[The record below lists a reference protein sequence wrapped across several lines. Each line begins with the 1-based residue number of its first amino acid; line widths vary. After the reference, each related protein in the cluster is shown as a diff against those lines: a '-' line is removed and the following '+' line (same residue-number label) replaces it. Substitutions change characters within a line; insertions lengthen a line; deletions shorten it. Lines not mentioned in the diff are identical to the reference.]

1 MLFRNSVYI
10 YHIHITFFV
19 FQYINK
25 FIYYIIIQTVTL
37 SGGSNKLLQGT
48 TVLTT
53 DSGEKLVMDGEK
65 VIGKLKLLPSS
76 DRSNSSSSG
85 KVSDTTFWVL
95 LDLFSYLYFSCLY
108 FSVLDLKLKMK

>member
-1 MLFRNSVYI
+1 M
-10 YHIHITFFV
+10 
-19 FQYINK
+19 
-25 FIYYIIIQTVTL
+25 YYIIIQTVTL

-76 DRSNSSSSG
+76 DRSNSSASG

-95 LDLFSYLYFSCLY
+95 LDLYIFQLLVFLCVKPQTKNEVKLAHFQMSYLQAENKIIS
-108 FSVLDLKLKMK
+108 